1 MAHQPLRRA
10 CLGALLLALAGGALA
25 PAASAQNAFPTKPI
39 TLIVPFPAGGGT
51 DLVVRTLQPA
61 LTRQLQQTVI
71 IQNAGGAG
79 GTVGTGQAARA
90 KPDGY
95 TAVAVT
101 TSTVA
106 LSASLYRNLPYKPAH
121 DFDYV
126 GFIGTSPYVLA
137 AQPALKATTLPALVA
152 ALKGRSVT
160 YASVG
165 AGTVSH
171 LLGEMF
177 KKDERLDPTHVPYR
191 GAAPAYTDLIGGQV
205 DIMFDNPVGLAPFVQ
220 SGKLVAVATT
230 AATPILPN
238 VPTFAAQGMPAYTQ
252 SLWYGLAFPKGT
264 PPAIVQKMNLALNTV
279 LRDPAIAAD
288 LAAKGVDVHPD
299 TADALA
305 HTVSHD
311 LAFWGELITTLGVQF
326 D

>member
-1 MAHQPLRRA
+1 MNRTLS
-10 CLGALLLALAGGALA
+10 LALLSAAVLALLATGAQA
-25 PAASAQNAFPTKPI
+25 ESVWPDKPI

-61 LTRQLQQTVI
+61 LSRQLHQTVV

-79 GTVGTGQAARA
+79 GTVGTALAARA
-90 KPDGY
+90 HPDGY
-95 TAVAVT
+95 TALAVT
-101 TSTVA
+101 TSTTA
-106 LSASLYRNLPYKPAH
+106 LSASLYKNLTYNATK

-126 GFIGTSPYVLA
+126 GFIGTSPFVLV
-137 AQPALKATTLPALVA
+137 AQPTLKATTLPALVD
-152 ALKGRSVT
+152 ALKARRSGAF
-160 YASVG
+160 ASVG

-177 KKDERLDPTHVPYR
+177 KKDTNLDLTHVPYR

-220 SGKLVAVATT
+220 SGKLIAVATT

-238 VPTFAAQGMPAYTQ
+238 VPTFSAQGMPSYTQ

-264 PPAIVQKMNLALNTV
+264 PPAIV
-279 LRDPAIAAD
+279 
-288 LAAKGVDVHPD
+288 
-299 TADALA
+299 
-305 HTVSHD
+305 
-311 LAFWGELITTLGVQF
+311 E
-326 D
+326 

>member
-1 MAHQPLRRA
+1 MIRA
-10 CLGALLLALAGGALA
+10 LPTALLSAAILALPPGSALA
-25 PAASAQNAFPTKPI
+25 EAAWPDKPI

-61 LTRQLQQTVI
+61 LSRQLQQTVI

-79 GTVGTGQAARA
+79 GTVGSGQAARA
-90 KPDGY
+90 KPDGH
-95 TAVAVT
+95 TALAVT
-101 TSTVA
+101 TSTTA
-106 LSASLYRNLPYKPAH
+106 LAAKLYKNLPYNPEK
-121 DFDYV
+121 DFEYV

-137 AQPALKATTLPALVA
+137 VQPALKATTVPEVVD
-152 ALKGRSVT
+152 ALKARRVGT

-177 KKDERLDPTHVPYR
+177 KKDKQLDLTHVPYR

-220 SGKLVAVATT
+220 SGKLIAVATT
-230 AATPILPN
+230 RATPILPG

-264 PPAIVQKMNLALNTV
+264 PPAIVQKMNLALNAA

-288 LAAKGVDVHPD
+288 LAAKGVDVRPD
-299 TADALA
+299 TPEAMTR
-305 HTVSHD
+305 TVSQD
-311 LAFWGELITTLGVQF
+311 LAFWSDLITTTGVQF

>member
-1 MAHQPLRRA
+1 MMRTLSLTLLHGLMLSAIP
-10 CLGALLLALAGGALA
+10 ALS
-25 PAASAQNAFPTKPI
+25 SAQAAWPDRPV

-61 LTRQLQQTVI
+61 LSKQLGQTVV

-79 GTVGTGQAARA
+79 GTVGSGQAARA

-95 TAVAVT
+95 TALAVT
-101 TSTVA
+101 TSTTA
-106 LSASLYRNLPYKPAH
+106 LAANLYKNLAYRPDQ
-121 DFDYV
+121 DFAYA

-137 AQPALKATTLPALVA
+137 ANPALKATTLPALVQ
-152 ALKGRSVT
+152 ALKARGQGT

-165 AGTVSH
+165 AGTLSH
-171 LLGEMF
+171 LLGDLL
-177 KKDERLDPTHVPYR
+177 KKDEKLDITHIPYR

-230 AATPILPN
+230 APTPILPG

-252 SLWYGLAFPKGT
+252 LLWYGLAFPKGT
-264 PPAIVQKMNLALNTV
+264 PADIVTRMNGALNAA
-279 LRDPAIAAD
+279 LRDPAVAAD
-288 LAAKGVDVHPD
+288 LAAKGVDVRPD
-299 TADALA
+299 TAAAL
-305 HTVSHD
+305 TDSVTKD
-311 LAFWGELITTLGVQF
+311 LAFWGTLIKQNGVQF

>member
-1 MAHQPLRRA
+1 MSRTLKH
-10 CLGALLLALAGGALA
+10 ALLQCIALILA
-25 PAASAQNAFPTKPI
+25 PVAAHAQAWPEKPVTI
-39 TLIVPFPAGGGT
+39 IVPFPPGGGT
-51 DLVVRTLQPA
+51 DLVVRALQPT
-61 LTRQLQQTVI
+61 LSRDLGQTVV

-79 GTVGTGQAARA
+79 GTVGSGQAARA

-101 TSTVA
+101 TSTMA
-106 LSASLYRNLPYKPAH
+106 LSASLYKNLPYQPAR

-137 AQPALKATTLPALVA
+137 VHPSLKATTVPALVQ
-152 ALKGRSVT
+152 ALKTRSTGT

-171 LLGEMF
+171 LLGAMF
-177 KKDERLDPTHVPYR
+177 AKDQQLDLTHVPYR

-205 DIMFDNPVGLAPFVQ
+205 DIMFDNPVGLAPFVK
-220 SGKLVAVATT
+220 SGKVTAVATT
-230 AATPILPN
+230 GTTPILPD
-238 VPTFAAQGMPAYTQ
+238 VPTFASQGMPAYTQ

-264 PPAIVQKMNLALNTV
+264 PPAVLQRLNQALNTA

-288 LAAKGVDVHPD
+288 LAAKGVDVRPD
-299 TADALA
+299 TSEALTQA
-305 HTVSHD
+305 VNHD
-311 LAFWGELITTLGVQF
+311 LAFWGDLITKVGVQL

>member
-1 MAHQPLRRA
+1 MIHALR
-10 CLGALLLALAGGALA
+10 LPALFTAAVLALPPASALA
-25 PAASAQNAFPTKPI
+25 EPAWPDKPI
-39 TLIVPFPAGGGT
+39 TIIVPFPAGGGT

-79 GTVGTGQAARA
+79 GTVGSGQAARA

-95 TAVAVT
+95 TALAVT
-101 TSTVA
+101 TSTTA
-106 LSASLYRNLPYKPAH
+106 LSASLYKNLPYNPAK

-137 AQPALKATTLPALVA
+137 ARPALKATTLTALVD
-152 ALKGRSVT
+152 ALKSRPNGT

-177 KKDERLDPTHVPYR
+177 KKDKQLDLTHVPYR

-220 SGKLVAVATT
+220 SGKLIAVATT
-230 AATPILPN
+230 SPTPILPN
-238 VPTFAAQGMPAYTQ
+238 VPTFAAQGMPTYTQ

-264 PPAIVQKMNLALNTV
+264 PPAVVQKMNLALNTV

-288 LAAKGVDVHPD
+288 LAAKGVDIRPD
-299 TADALA
+299 TAQALTD
-305 HTVSHD
+305 TVSHD
-311 LAFWGELITTLGVQF
+311 LAFWGELITTIGVQF

>member
-1 MAHQPLRRA
+1 MIRTLPS
-10 CLGALLLALAGGALA
+10 ALLSAALLALPLASALA
-25 PAASAQNAFPTKPI
+25 QPAWPDKPI

-61 LTRQLQQTVI
+61 LTRELKQTVI

-79 GTVGTGQAARA
+79 GTVGSGQAARA

-95 TAVAVT
+95 TALAVT
-101 TSTVA
+101 TSTTA
-106 LSASLYRNLPYKPAH
+106 LAAHLYKNLPYKPAQ
-121 DFDYV
+121 DFDYI

-137 AQPALKATTLPALVA
+137 VQPALKAATLPEVVG
-152 ALKGRSVT
+152 ALKARHVGT

-177 KKDERLDPTHVPYR
+177 KKDETLDLTHVPYR

-220 SGKLVAVATT
+220 SGKLIAVATT
-230 AATPILPN
+230 SATPILPN

-264 PPAIVQKMNLALNTV
+264 PPAIVEKMNLALNTV

-288 LAAKGVDVHPD
+288 LAAKGVDVKPG
-299 TADALA
+299 TAEALTQ
-305 HTVSHD
+305 TVSQD
-311 LAFWGELITTLGVQF
+311 LAFWGDLITKTGVQF

>member
-1 MAHQPLRRA
+1 MIRALPL
-10 CLGALLLALAGGALA
+10 ALLSAIALAL
-25 PAASAQNAFPTKPI
+25 PAASAWAEPAWPDKPV

-61 LTRQLQQTVI
+61 LARQLRQTVV

-79 GTVGTGQAARA
+79 GTVGSGQAARA
-90 KPDGY
+90 KADGY
-95 TAVAVT
+95 TALAVT
-101 TSTVA
+101 TSTTA
-106 LSASLYRNLPYKPAH
+106 LSANLYKNLPYDPAQ
-121 DFDYV
+121 DFEYA

-137 AQPALKATTLPALVA
+137 ARPGLNAGTLPALVS
-152 ALKGRSVT
+152 ALKTQGNGS

-177 KKDERLDPTHVPYR
+177 KKDKRLDLTHIPYR

-220 SGKLVAVATT
+220 GGKLVAVATT
-230 AATPILPN
+230 SATPILPD
-238 VPTFAAQGMPAYTQ
+238 VPTFASQGMPTYTQ

-264 PPAIVQKMNLALNTV
+264 PPEVVRKMNTALNTV
-279 LRDPAIAAD
+279 LRDPAIAAE
-288 LAAKGVDVHPD
+288 LAAKGVDVRPD
-299 TADALA
+299 TAQALTQA
-305 HTVSHD
+305 VSHD
-311 LAFWGELITTLGVQF
+311 LAFWGDLIKTTGVQF

>member
-1 MAHQPLRRA
+1 MIRA
-10 CLGALLLALAGGALA
+10 LPTALLSAAILALPAGSALA
-25 PAASAQNAFPTKPI
+25 EAAWPDKPI

-61 LTRQLQQTVI
+61 LSRQLQQTVI

-79 GTVGTGQAARA
+79 GTVGSGQAARA
-90 KPDGY
+90 KPDGH
-95 TAVAVT
+95 TALAVT
-101 TSTVA
+101 TSTTA
-106 LSASLYRNLPYKPAH
+106 LAAKLYKNLPYNPEK
-121 DFDYV
+121 DFEYV

-137 AQPALKATTLPALVA
+137 VQPALKATTVPEVVD
-152 ALKGRSVT
+152 ALKARRVGT

-177 KKDERLDPTHVPYR
+177 KKDKQLDLTHVPYR

-220 SGKLVAVATT
+220 SGKLIAVATT
-230 AATPILPN
+230 RATPILPG

-264 PPAIVQKMNLALNTV
+264 PPAIVQKMNLALNAA

-288 LAAKGVDVHPD
+288 LAAKGVDVRPD
-299 TADALA
+299 TPEAMTR
-305 HTVSHD
+305 TVSQD
-311 LAFWGELITTLGVQF
+311 LAFWSDLITTTGVQF

>member
-1 MAHQPLRRA
+1 MNRTISSAWLA
-10 CLGALLLALAGGALA
+10 AALLVL
-25 PAASAQNAFPTKPI
+25 PSASAWAEPTWPDKPI

-51 DLVVRTLQPA
+51 DLVVRTQQPA
-61 LTRQLQQTVI
+61 LTRELQQTVVV
-71 IQNAGGAG
+71 QNAGGAG
-79 GTVGTGQAARA
+79 GTVGSGQAARA

-95 TAVAVT
+95 TALAVT
-101 TSTVA
+101 TSTTA
-106 LSASLYRNLPYKPAH
+106 LSAKLYKNLPYHPEK

-126 GFIGTSPYVLA
+126 GFIGTSPYVLV
-137 AQPALKATTLPALVA
+137 AQPSLKASTLAELVNALKAPH
-152 ALKGRSVT
+152 KGT

-177 KKDERLDPTHVPYR
+177 KKDKHLDLTHIPYR

-220 SGKLVAVATT
+220 SGKLIAVATT
-230 AATPILPN
+230 RTTPILPN

-252 SLWYGLAFPKGT
+252 TLWYGLAFPKGT
-264 PPAIVQKMNLALNTV
+264 PRAIVQKMNLALNKV

-288 LAAKGVDVHPD
+288 LAAKGVDVRPD
-299 TADALA
+299 SADALTR
-305 HTVSHD
+305 TVSQD
-311 LAFWGELITTLGVQF
+311 LAFWGELITATGVQF

>member
-1 MAHQPLRRA
+1 MLRT
-10 CLGALLLALAGGALA
+10 LSIALIQGLILSAA
-25 PAASAQNAFPTKPI
+25 PAASFADSAWPDKPV

-51 DLVVRTLQPA
+51 DLVLRTLQPA
-61 LTRQLQQTVI
+61 LSKQLGQTII

-79 GTVGTGQAARA
+79 GTVGSGQAARA
-90 KPDGY
+90 APDGY
-95 TAVAVT
+95 TALAVT
-101 TSTVA
+101 TSTTA
-106 LSASLYRNLPYKPAH
+106 LSASLYKNLPYRPAQ
-121 DFDYV
+121 DFAYA

-137 AQPALKATTLPALVA
+137 AHPSLKATTLPGLVA
-152 ALKGRSVT
+152 ALKARGHGS

-177 KKDERLDPTHVPYR
+177 AKDEKLDLTHIPYR
-191 GAAPAYTDLIGGQV
+191 GAAPAYTDLVGGQV

-220 SGKLVAVATT
+220 SGKIVAVATT
-230 AATPILPN
+230 AATPILPG

-264 PPAIVQKMNLALNTV
+264 PPAIVAKMNAALNTT

-288 LAAKGVDVHPD
+288 LASKGVDVRPD
-299 TADALA
+299 SADALTQA
-305 HTVSHD
+305 VSHD
-311 LAFWGELITTLGVQF
+311 IAFWGELIKNIGVQF

>member
-1 MAHQPLRRA
+1 MIRVLPS
-10 CLGALLLALAGGALA
+10 ALLSAATLALTGTGAMA
-25 PAASAQNAFPTKPI
+25 EPAWPDKPI

-79 GTVGTGQAARA
+79 GTVGSGQAARA
-90 KPDGY
+90 RPDGY
-95 TAVAVT
+95 TALAVT
-101 TSTVA
+101 TSTMA
-106 LSASLYRNLPYKPAH
+106 LSPRLYKNLPYKPAE
-121 DFDYV
+121 DFAYV

-137 AQPALKATTLPALVA
+137 VQPALKASTLPALTD
-152 ALKGRSVT
+152 ALKARRSGT

-177 KKDERLDPTHVPYR
+177 KKDKQLDLTHVPYR

-205 DIMFDNPVGLAPFVQ
+205 DVMFDNPVGLAPFVQ

-230 AATPILPN
+230 SPTPILPT
-238 VPTFAAQGMPAYTQ
+238 VPTFASQGMPAYTQ

-264 PPAIVQKMNLALNTV
+264 PPAVVQKMNLALNTV

-288 LAAKGVDVHPD
+288 LAAKGVDVRPD
-299 TADALA
+299 TAQALTD
-305 HTVSHD
+305 TVTHD
-311 LAFWGELITTLGVQF
+311 LAFWGDLITSLGVQF

>member
-1 MAHQPLRRA
+1 MIRA
-10 CLGALLLALAGGALA
+10 LPVALLSAAISALPAAGALA
-25 PAASAQNAFPTKPI
+25 QSAWPDKPI
-39 TLIVPFPAGGGT
+39 TLIVPFPPGGGT
-51 DLVVRTLQPA
+51 DLVLRTVQPA
-61 LTRQLQQTVI
+61 LSRELRQNVI
-71 IQNAGGAG
+71 IQNTGGAG
-79 GTVGTGQAARA
+79 GTVGSGQAARA

-95 TAVAVT
+95 TALAVT
-101 TSTVA
+101 TSTTA
-106 LSASLYRNLPYKPAH
+106 LAANLYKNLPYHPAR
-121 DFDYV
+121 DFDYA

-137 AQPALKATTLPALVA
+137 VQPALKATTVEQVA
-152 ALKGRSVT
+152 DALKARRVGT

-177 KKDERLDPTHVPYR
+177 TKDKQLDLTHVPYR

-230 AATPILPN
+230 SPTPILPG

-252 SLWYGLAFPKGT
+252 VLWYGLAFPKQT
-264 PPAIVQKMNLALNTV
+264 PDAIVQKMNAALNAA
-279 LRDPAIAAD
+279 LRDPAVAAD
-288 LAAKGVDVHPD
+288 LAAKGVDVRPG
-299 TADALA
+299 TSEALTRA
-305 HTVSHD
+305 VSED
-311 LAFWGELITTLGVQF
+311 LAFWGDLITKTGVQF

>member
-1 MAHQPLRRA
+1 MIRALPLT
-10 CLGALLLALAGGALA
+10 LLSAATLALPLAGTAA
-25 PAASAQNAFPTKPI
+25 EPAWPDKPI
-39 TLIVPFPAGGGT
+39 TLIVPFPPGGGT

-106 LSASLYRNLPYKPAH
+106 LSASLYKNLPYKPAR

-137 AQPALKATTLPALVA
+137 AQPALKAATLPSLVA
-152 ALKGRSVT
+152 ALKGRGAT

-177 KKDERLDPTHVPYR
+177 KKDQHLDLTHVPYR

-230 AATPILPN
+230 GATPILPN

-252 SLWYGLAFPKGT
+252 SLWYGLAFPQGT

-288 LAAKGVDVHPD
+288 LAAKGVDVRPD
-299 TADALA
+299 TADALTR
-305 HTVSHD
+305 TVSHD

>member
-1 MAHQPLRRA
+1 MIRA
-10 CLGALLLALAGGALA
+10 LPFALLSVASLALPGANALA
-25 PAASAQNAFPTKPI
+25 ESAWPDKPV

-61 LTRQLQQTVI
+61 LTRALQQTVV

-79 GTVGTGQAARA
+79 GTVGSSQAARA

-95 TAVAVT
+95 TALAVT
-101 TSTVA
+101 TSTMA
-106 LSASLYRNLPYKPAH
+106 LSPHLYKNLSYQPAQ
-121 DFDYV
+121 DLAYV

-137 AQPALKATTLPALVA
+137 AQPALKATTLPALVD
-152 ALKGRSVT
+152 ALTARRTGT

-177 KKDERLDPTHVPYR
+177 RQDKQLDLTHVPYR

-220 SGKLVAVATT
+220 SGKLIAVATT
-230 AATPILPN
+230 SPTPILPT
-238 VPTFAAQGMPAYTQ
+238 VPTFAAQGMPTYNQ
-252 SLWYGLAFPKGT
+252 SLWYGLAFPNGT
-264 PPAIVQKMNLALNTV
+264 PPAVVEKMNLALNQV

-288 LAAKGVDVHPD
+288 LAAKGVDVRPD
-299 TADALA
+299 TAQALTD
-305 HTVSHD
+305 TVTHD
-311 LAFWGELITTLGVQF
+311 LAFWGDLITHIGVQF

>member
-1 MAHQPLRRA
+1 MNRVITS
-10 CLGALLLALAGGALA
+10 ALLASALLALSPAGAWA
-25 PAASAQNAFPTKPI
+25 DSTWPDKPI

-61 LTRQLQQTVI
+61 LTRQLQQSVI

-79 GTVGTGQAARA
+79 GTVGSGQAARA

-95 TAVAVT
+95 TALAVT
-101 TSTVA
+101 TSTTA
-106 LSASLYRNLPYKPAH
+106 LSASLYKNLPYKPQK

-137 AQPALKATTLPALVA
+137 VQPALKASSVATLVDALTA
-152 ALKGRSVT
+152 RRSGT

-177 KKDERLDPTHVPYR
+177 KKDKQLDLTHVPYR

-220 SGKLVAVATT
+220 SGKLIAVATT
-230 AATPILPN
+230 RATPILPS
-238 VPTFAAQGMPAYTQ
+238 VPTFAAQGMPGYTQ

-264 PPAIVQKMNLALNTV
+264 PPAIVQKMNVALNAV

-288 LAAKGVDVHPD
+288 LAAKGVDVRPD
-299 TADALA
+299 TAEALTQ
-305 HTVSHD
+305 TVSHD
-311 LAFWGELITTLGVQF
+311 LAFWGKLITTTGVQF

>member
-1 MAHQPLRRA
+1 MNRA
-10 CLGALLLALAGGALA
+10 LSFALLSASMLALPPGAA
-25 PAASAQNAFPTKPI
+25 WAEPAWPDKPI

-61 LTRQLQQTVI
+61 LTRQLKQTVI

-79 GTVGTGQAARA
+79 GTVGSGQVARA

-95 TAVAVT
+95 TALAVT
-101 TSTVA
+101 TSTTA
-106 LSASLYRNLPYKPAH
+106 LSASLYKNLPYNPAK
-121 DFDYV
+121 DFDYA

-137 AQPALKATTLPALVA
+137 AQPALKATTLPALID
-152 ALKGRSVT
+152 ALKARRGGT

-177 KKDERLDPTHVPYR
+177 KKDKQLDLTHVPYR

-220 SGKLVAVATT
+220 SGKLIAVATT
-230 AATPILPN
+230 RATPILPA

-264 PPAIVQKMNLALNTV
+264 PSAIVHKMNAALNAV

-288 LAAKGVDVHPD
+288 LAAKGVDVRPD
-299 TADALA
+299 TADALTQA
-305 HTVSHD
+305 VSHD
-311 LAFWGELITTLGVQF
+311 LAFWGDLITPTGVQF

>member
-1 MAHQPLRRA
+1 MNRA
-10 CLGALLLALAGGALA
+10 LPIALLSAAVMALPATRALAESQW
-25 PAASAQNAFPTKPI
+25 PDKPV
-39 TLIVPFPAGGGT
+39 TLIVPFPPGGGT

-61 LTRQLQQTVI
+61 LSRALHQTVI
-71 IQNAGGAG
+71 IQNTGGAG
-79 GTVGTGQAARA
+79 GTVGSGQAARA
-90 KPDGY
+90 KPDGH
-95 TAVAVT
+95 TALAVT
-101 TSTVA
+101 TSTTA
-106 LSASLYRNLPYKPAH
+106 LAAKLYKNLPYNPEK
-121 DFDYV
+121 DFDYI

-137 AQPALKATTLPALVA
+137 VQPALKATTVPEVVD
-152 ALKGRSVT
+152 ALKARRVGT

-177 KKDERLDPTHVPYR
+177 KKDKQLDLTHVPYR

-220 SGKLVAVATT
+220 SGKLIAVATT
-230 AATPILPN
+230 RATPILPG

-264 PPAIVQKMNLALNTV
+264 PPAIVQKMNLALNAA

-288 LAAKGVDVHPD
+288 LAAKGVDVRPD
-299 TADALA
+299 TPEAMTR
-305 HTVSHD
+305 TVSQD
-311 LAFWGELITTLGVQF
+311 LAFWSDLITTTGVQF

>member
-1 MAHQPLRRA
+1 MIRTPSL
-10 CLGALLLALAGGALA
+10 ALLQCMALILA
-25 PAASAQNAFPTKPI
+25 PAAAQAEASWPDKPVTI
-39 TLIVPFPAGGGT
+39 IVPFPAGGGT

-61 LTRQLQQTVI
+61 LSRDLGQTVI

-79 GTVGTGQAARA
+79 GTVGSGQAARA

-95 TAVAVT
+95 TALAVT
-101 TSTVA
+101 TSTTA
-106 LSASLYRNLPYKPAH
+106 LSASLYKNLPYRPAQ

-137 AQPALKATTLPALVA
+137 VHPSLKTDTLPALVQT
-152 ALKGRSVT
+152 LKARGKGT

-171 LLGEMF
+171 LLGAMF
-177 KKDERLDPTHVPYR
+177 AKDQQLDLTHIPYR

-220 SGKLVAVATT
+220 SGKVAAVATT
-230 AATPILPN
+230 QASPILPK
-238 VPTFAAQGMPAYTQ
+238 VPTFASLGMPAYTQ
-252 SLWYGLAFPKGT
+252 SLWYGLAFPHGT
-264 PPAIVQKMNLALNTV
+264 PPAIVERMNQALNTA

-288 LAAKGVDVHPD
+288 LTAKGVDVKPD
-299 TADALA
+299 TAQALTR
-305 HTVSHD
+305 TVTQD
-311 LAFWGELITTLGVQF
+311 LAFWGELITKVGVQF

>member
-1 MAHQPLRRA
+1 MIRA
-10 CLGALLLALAGGALA
+10 LPFALLSVATLVLPGANALAQSTW
-25 PAASAQNAFPTKPI
+25 PDKPV

-61 LTRQLQQTVI
+61 LTRALQQTVV

-79 GTVGTGQAARA
+79 GTVGASQAARA

-95 TAVAVT
+95 TALAVT
-101 TSTVA
+101 TSTMA
-106 LSASLYRNLPYKPAH
+106 LSPHLYKNLSYQPAQ
-121 DFDYV
+121 DFAYV

-137 AQPALKATTLPALVA
+137 AQPALKATTLPTLIDALTA
-152 ALKGRSVT
+152 RRTGT

-177 KKDERLDPTHVPYR
+177 RKDKQLDLTHVPYR

-220 SGKLVAVATT
+220 SGKLIAVATT
-230 AATPILPN
+230 RPTPILPT
-238 VPTFAAQGMPAYTQ
+238 VPTFATQGMPTYNQ
-252 SLWYGLAFPKGT
+252 SLWYGLAFPSGT
-264 PPAIVQKMNLALNTV
+264 PPAVVEKMNLALNTV

-288 LAAKGVDVHPD
+288 LAAKGVDVRPD
-299 TADALA
+299 TAQALTD
-305 HTVSHD
+305 TVTHD
-311 LAFWGELITTLGVQF
+311 LAFWGELITHIGVQF

>member
-1 MAHQPLRRA
+1 MIRA
-10 CLGALLLALAGGALA
+10 LPFALLSVATLVLPGANALAE
-25 PAASAQNAFPTKPI
+25 PAWPDKPV

-61 LTRQLQQTVI
+61 LTRELQQTVV

-79 GTVGTGQAARA
+79 GTVGSGQAARA

-95 TAVAVT
+95 TALAVT
-101 TSTVA
+101 TSTMA
-106 LSASLYRNLPYKPAH
+106 LSPRLYKNLSYKPAE
-121 DFDYV
+121 DFAYV

-137 AQPALKATTLPALVA
+137 AQPALKATTLPALVD
-152 ALKGRSVT
+152 ALKARRTGT

-177 KKDERLDPTHVPYR
+177 KKDKQLDLTHVPYR

-230 AATPILPN
+230 SPTPILPT
-238 VPTFAAQGMPAYTQ
+238 VPTFAAQGMPSYTQ

-264 PPAIVQKMNLALNTV
+264 PPAIVEKMNLALNKV

-288 LAAKGVDVHPD
+288 LAAKGVDVRPD
-299 TADALA
+299 TARALTD
-305 HTVSHD
+305 TVTHD
-311 LAFWGELITTLGVQF
+311 LAFWGDLITHIGVQF